1 MNISELKILD
11 YIQEHFKCGFLDW
24 FMPLVTRLGDKG
36 IFWIAVALIL
46 IITKKYRKT
55 GIMMGVALLLGL
67 IVGNAT
73 LKPLVARTRPYDM
86 PGVEI
91 DLLVDR
97 LHDFSFPSGHSLA
110 CFEAATV
117 LMIREKKFGIPA
129 LVIAILVALSRLYL
143 YVHYPTDV
151 LAGTLLGIAFG
162 FLAVYIVNT
171 AVKIYNNKKLKNA
184 AQ

>member
-1 MNISELKILD
+1 M
-11 YIQEHFKCGFLDW
+11 
-24 FMPLVTRLGDKG
+24 
-36 IFWIAVALIL
+36 
-46 IITKKYRKT
+46 
-55 GIMMGVALLLGL
+55 
-67 IVGNAT
+67 
-73 LKPLVARTRPYDM
+73 
-86 PGVEI
+86 
-91 DLLVDR
+91 
-97 LHDFSFPSGHSLA
+97 
-110 CFEAATV
+110 